1 MQLRW
6 ERLGN
11 IAEILTGMSGL
22 EPEGAY
28 RYLVVQPNSFS
39 DTGRLE
45 PLETQ
50 CRQDE
55 VPQQQMLKAGDVLL
69 KRLNPSF
76 VHAVD
81 AAQEGMVASPN
92 LLVVRPSEGI
102 DPFYLACL
110 LEQKDI
116 IGQVEHVSGNTAA
129 IKAISIKK
137 LAEISIPIAPMEEQK
152 RLGEIWKLTR
162 KRKQLLRDYIA
173 EGDRLV
179 SMMASTIT
187 NGGGSKR

>member
-1 MQLRW
+1 MQLKW

-11 IAEILTGMSGL
+11 IAEIMTGMSGL

-28 RYLVVQPNSFS
+28 PYLVVQPNSFS

-55 VPQQQMLKAGDVLL
+55 VPPLQMLKAGDVLL
-69 KRLNPSF
+69 KRLNPSY
-76 VHAVD
+76 VHTVE
-81 AAQEGMVASPN
+81 AAQEGTVASPN

-152 RLGEIWKLTR
+152 RLGEIWILTR

>member
-11 IAEILTGMSGL
+11 IAEIMTGMSGL

-50 CRQDE
+50 YRQDE
-55 VPQQQMLKAGDVLL
+55 VPPQQMLKAGDVLL

-76 VHAVD
+76 VHAVET
-81 AAQEGMVASPN
+81 AQEGMVASPN
-92 LLVVRPSEGI
+92 LLVVRPGEGV

>member
-1 MQLRW
+1 
-6 ERLGN
+6 
-11 IAEILTGMSGL
+11 
-22 EPEGAY
+22 
-28 RYLVVQPNSFS
+28 
-39 DTGRLE
+39 
-45 PLETQ
+45 
-50 CRQDE
+50 
-55 VPQQQMLKAGDVLL
+55 
-69 KRLNPSF
+69 
-76 VHAVD
+76 
-81 AAQEGMVASPN
+81 MVTLPAST
-92 LLVVRPSEGI
+92 SSS
-102 DPFYLACL
+102 ACL

>member
-1 MQLRW
+1 MQLKW

-11 IAEILTGMSGL
+11 IAEIMTGMSGL
-22 EPEGAY
+22 ESEGEY
-28 RYLVVQPNSFS
+28 PYLVVQPNSFS

-55 VPQQQMLKAGDVLL
+55 APTQQMLKSGDVLL

-76 VHAVD
+76 VHTVD
-81 AAQEGMVASPN
+81 TLQERTVASPN
-92 LLVVRPSEGI
+92 LLVVRPGESI
-102 DPFYLACL
+102 NPFYLACL

>member
-11 IAEILTGMSGL
+11 IAEIMTGMSGL
-22 EPEGAY
+22 EPNGEY
-28 RYLVVQPNSFS
+28 SYPVIQPNSFS
-39 DTGRLE
+39 DTGRVE
-45 PLETQ
+45 TLETQ

-69 KRLNPSF
+69 KRLNPSY
-76 VHAVD
+76 VHAVE
-81 AAQEGMVASPN
+81 AAQEGTVASPN

-179 SMMASTIT
+179 SMMASMIT

>member
-11 IAEILTGMSGL
+11 IAEIMTGMSGL
-22 EPEGAY
+22 EPNGDY
-28 RYLVVQPNSFS
+28 SYPVIQPNSFS
-39 DTGRLE
+39 DTGRVETLE
-45 PLETQ
+45 IQ

-69 KRLNPSF
+69 KRLNPSY
-76 VHAVD
+76 VHAVE